1 MSISKGNWG
10 EVGGEGD
17 VIGSRKNLWGLK
29 LLYFNLA
36 PELRK
41 KIKSSITVADNAP
54 FANQEAYDGHSGTT
68 DAQYEGPHAFQAR
81 PGWMNNKET
90 SCFDTPEYAI
100 RPIAHF
106 KSPKGPIPEYLRK
119 KPVTKNKSV
128 GMKGS

>member
-1 MSISKGNWG
+1 MGEIMQNIDGDIKKIGYEIDAERHHEAFDHIS
-10 EVGGEGD
+10 
-17 VIGSRKNLWGLK
+17 
-29 LLYFNLA
+29 